1 MRRDLKPWLPV
12 MIWMAVIFIAST
24 SLGSSEHT
32 SRMFEPLLR
41 WVKPDI
47 TAETTSFI
55 HFLIR
60 KTGHLSEYAVLGI
73 LIMRAVRRAVPQFT
87 EVWAR
92 RALLIAWVSSTA
104 YAATDELHQVF
115 VDGRTPAL
123 GDVAIVDEPTPGL
136 GDDVAHEP
144 VDRED
149 AGHCRRGRQHAP
161 PPGAFDARTVPPW
174 RSTMART
181 IERPRPLPDGTR
193 VPAREASAL

>member
-1 MRRDLKPWLPV
+1 

-87 EVWAR
+87 EAWAR
-92 RALLIAWVSSTA
+92 RALLIAWVGSTA
-104 YAATDELHQVF
+104 YASTDELHQVF

-123 GDVAIVDEPTPGL
+123 GDVAIDSCGALAGALAVFAIWMLASPGFL
-136 GDDVAHEP
+136 
-144 VDRED
+144 
-149 AGHCRRGRQHAP
+149 RQP
-161 PPGAFDARTVPPW
+161 
-174 RSTMART
+174 
-181 IERPRPLPDGTR
+181 
-193 VPAREASAL
+193 VPAAERAA